1 MSLRE
6 GEREGQARESRE
18 AGSQPRLLLHPCP
31 PRPGH
36 TLAPEA
42 PSGRAEC
49 SQGGQ
54 LYRKVHGFQSGSDI
68 SWATILRVY
77 LTLAFTFLVC
87 KMGKASRRAVVR
99 ATQEKLCMVFTDVWP
114 TGGLSNDSPRGDVCA
129 GLVFGPLGVTHAS
142 PGHASPLDTSASS
155 SRNAQLGGGVGGGF
169 PFHLLRQPARISSQA
184 LPSPE
189 SALFL
194 SSLLD
199 PGSPIHS
206 ESAKLLPT
214 SHPQSFPSVPFCRPS
229 FCAPGLHPPP
239 STCQSES
246 LLFLCSGCN
255 RLFSPPTDGFLGLL

>member
-1 MSLRE
+1 MDWEPGGGHRSLME
-6 GEREGQARESRE
+6 GEREGQAREGRE

-87 KMGKASRRAVVR
+87 KMGKASRRALVR

-114 TGGLSNDSPRGDVCA
+114 TGGLSNDSPLVMSVRGLSLA
-129 GLVFGPLGVTHAS
+129 HLAWPMPPLAMPLLWAHQPPPPEALSSGGVSPSAFSAS
-142 PGHASPLDTSASS
+142 PPASLP
-155 SRNAQLGGGVGGGF
+155 R
-169 PFHLLRQPARISSQA
+169 PFRLL
-184 LPSPE
+184 
-189 SALFL
+189 
-194 SSLLD
+194 
-199 PGSPIHS
+199 
-206 ESAKLLPT
+206 K
-214 SHPQSFPSVPFCRPS
+214 VPFS
-229 FCAPGLHPPP
+229 
-239 STCQSES
+239 
-246 LLFLCSGCN
+246 
-255 RLFSPPTDGFLGLL
+255 